1 MDVNESPGPEA
12 PEVAHGRDRIRTG
25 AAWALTA
32 LAFLVVWLALVGPN
46 QLDRVT
52 PAAFLRIPVEGLV
65 LVAICLCLPARARR
79 IVAVT
84 VGLLLGLLSIVK
96 LFDLPFYYWLD
107 RPFSPVT
114 DWGNLKPAIRLLRD
128 LAGDKIVAAEIVS
141 LLLLLAILVLLPLA
155 LVRLTR
161 LTSRHRT
168 GSARAVAVLGMVWIM
183 CLAFNVQLDDGGPV
197 ASRSATTLAYDHV
210 GAVHADLRDP
220 RVFESA
226 LAAPDPLARTPRA
239 DLLSELRGK
248 DVLVVFVES
257 YGEVAIRGSSYSPQI
272 NSVLE
277 SGTRGLNSAG
287 FSSRSALLTSPT
299 FSGVSW
305 LAHATLQS
313 GLWVDNQDRYDRLVD
328 SNRFTLS
335 DAFKDAGWRTVGDV
349 PANNRPWPEGK
360 SFYNYDK
367 LYNSLNVGY
376 VGPKFGYAPVPD
388 QYSLAAFQRMEL
400 AKQDRKPVMA
410 EIDLVSSHAPWTPL
424 PHMVGWNQVG
434 DGSIYDGMPQ
444 QGQSPSVVW
453 RDSQKVK
460 NAYGQS
466 IQYSLRS
473 LFSFVQN
480 SHNEDLVLVVLGD
493 HQPGTMVSGSD
504 ANRRVPISIIAHD
517 PKVMDQISSWGWQD
531 GMQPDSHAPVWPMD
545 AFRDRFLTAYCR

>member
-1 MDVNESPGPEA
+1 MDVNLAPATEA
-12 PEVAHGRDRIRTG
+12 PEVEHGRDRIRTG

-52 PAAFLRIPVEGLV
+52 PASFLRIPVEGLV

-84 VGLLLGLLSIVK
+84 VGVLLGLLSIVK
-96 LFDLPFYYWLD
+96 LFDMPFYYWLD

-128 LAGDKIVAAEIVS
+128 LAGDKIVAAEIVA

-197 ASRSATTLAYDHV
+197 ASRSAATLAYDHV
-210 GAVHADLRDP
+210 GAVQEDLRDP

-226 LAAPDPLARTPRA
+226 LTAPDPLARTPRA

-277 SGTRGLNSAG
+277 SGTRELNSAG

-313 GLWVDNQDRYDRLVD
+313 GLWVDNQDRYDRLVK

-335 DAFKDAGWRTVGDV
+335 DAFNDAGWRTVGDV

-388 QYSLAAFQRMEL
+388 QYTLAAFQRMEL

-424 PHMVGWNQVG
+424 PRMVGRNQVG
-434 DGSIYDGMPQ
+434 DGSIYDGMP

-460 NAYGQS
+460 DAYGQS
-466 IQYSLRS
+466 IRYSLRS

-493 HQPGTMVSGSD
+493 HQPGTMVSGTD

-545 AFRDRFLTAYCR
+545 AFRDRFLAAYCR